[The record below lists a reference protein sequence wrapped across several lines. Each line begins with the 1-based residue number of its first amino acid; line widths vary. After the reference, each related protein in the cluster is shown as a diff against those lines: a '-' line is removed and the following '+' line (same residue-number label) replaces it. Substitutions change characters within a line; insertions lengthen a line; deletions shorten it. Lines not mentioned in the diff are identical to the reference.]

1 MLDGNLKKMGEE
13 GQSLWVWRLEED
25 MESNLAKGRGAPLLL
40 GFFGGVVVA
49 ADTWAPLICKGT
61 GPLGCPGWTHP
72 QSCLVSEI
80 IITAGGENVAPVPIE
95 NLVKE
100 TIPIISNAMLVGDKA
115 KFLSILL
122 TLKVTWVFQQ
132 VGSCILVPGAGC

>member
-1 MLDGNLKKMGEE
+1 MLNGNLKKMGEE

-61 GPLGCPGWTHP
+61 GPLGCPEACGQRRP
-72 QSCLVSEI
+72 E
-80 IITAGGENVAPVPIE
+80 E
-95 NLVKE
+95 
-100 TIPIISNAMLVGDKA
+100 
-115 KFLSILL
+115 
-122 TLKVTWVFQQ
+122 
-132 VGSCILVPGAGC
+132 PGPLASPPPNSAQH

>member
-1 MLDGNLKKMGEE
+1 M
-13 GQSLWVWRLEED
+13 
-25 MESNLAKGRGAPLLL
+25 
-40 GFFGGVVVA
+40 VA

-61 GPLGCPGWTHP
+61 GPLGCPEACGQRRSEGPGP
-72 QSCLVSEI
+72 QASPPPNTPHHSRLVSEI

-122 TLKVTWVFQQ
+122 TLKVMWVFQQ
-132 VGSCILVPGAGC
+132 VGSHILVLGAGC